1 MKKRYKLEV
10 GKSYYGMYFSDKEL
24 LAIFKNNMKDRKKI
38 ELPLLVVD
46 I

>member
-1 MKKRYKLEV
+1 MKRKYNLEA
-10 GKSYYGMYFSDKEL
+10 GKSYYGMYFSDIEL
-24 LAIFKNNMKDRKKI
+24 LAIFKNNMQERKKI